1 MKKKKAKIGI
11 FILLS
16 MIGLPIGL
24 IFAGYLNLLLS
35 GVNITDLSALR
46 PAMLAVGIFTDE
58 RQRMLTLCVMII
70 IETGIAAFV
79 LLSRKET
86 FESDTADITKDIK
99 TPIAIGQGQHG
110 TARWMTAV
118 EKREAF
124 SRYRLDKRELSYS
137 DLLRAGRNEAKDVMN
152 YIEKPEDDS
161 VSADAPPDSKPET
174 EKTQENQ

>member
-1 MKKKKAKIGI
+1 MNKKRARIGI
-11 FILLS
+11 FVLLS
-16 MIGLPIGL
+16 LIGMPIGFV
-24 IFAGYLNLLLS
+24 FAGYLNLLLS
-35 GVNITDLSALR
+35 GGNITDLSAIQ
-46 PAMLAVGIFTDE
+46 PAMLAIGVITDE
-58 RQRMLTLCVMII
+58 RQRMLTLCVMIV

-124 SRYRLDKRELSYS
+124 ARYRLDKQDLFYS
-137 DLLRAGRNEAKDVMN
+137 DLLRAGRKEAKDVMT
-152 YIEKPEDDS
+152 YTEKPE
-161 VSADAPPDSKPET
+161 ADANNLREALDSET
-174 EKTQENQ
+174 EVEKAQEDQ